1 MRIISGKFKGKK
13 LFSPK
18 NNKIRPTSD
27 RAKEMIFN
35 TLKSY
40 LFNKKINFDNLIVLD
55 CFCGSGAIG
64 LEFLSHGS
72 KEVIFVDNSPESM
85 KLTKKNYFSL
95 NTIQNV
101 SFLNINYK
109 KINFNEPK
117 INFFYLDPP
126 YKKININDILIFFSI
141 KKIISKNAL
150 GILELPIDANLNNLE
165 GYEIW
170 EKKKISKS
178 MFYFIA
184 KKD

>member
-1 MRIISGKFKGKK
+1 M
-13 LFSPK
+13 
-18 NNKIRPTSD
+18 
-27 RAKEMIFN
+27 
-35 TLKSY
+35 
-40 LFNKKINFDNLIVLD
+40 
-55 CFCGSGAIG
+55 
-64 LEFLSHGS
+64 
-72 KEVIFVDNSPESM
+72 
-85 KLTKKNYFSL
+85 

-101 SFLNINYK
+101 SFLGVNYK
-109 KINFNEPK
+109 KINFNKPK

-141 KKIISKNAL
+141 KKILSKNAL
-150 GILELPIDANLNNLE
+150 GVLELPVDINLNNLE